1 MDSKRRRIVADTE
14 DDLQKLLFGDEE
26 IPEGPS
32 GETQTG
38 GALIPREEASP
49 VIYDSASESD
59 KGTLIPPYLPD
70 VLHRL
75 N

>member
-14 DDLQKLLFGDEE
+14 DD
-26 IPEGPS
+26 EGPS

-59 KGTLIPPYLPD
+59 KGTLIPPYLSD